1 LRHFNLLLSEQAHT
15 IKTIDFR
22 NLAHCASG
30 TADAHHR
37 ADCKNQICRML
48 ERRLRDSHTNS
59 ELRSKLGNLPKA
71 GIAEMDTIFS
81 RILCPIDF
89 ERDSMDALE
98 LACRIAKQNSA
109 KVYLL
114 TVIGE
119 PLAGAA
125 TELPPP
131 VVVLP
136 NAQFELECRLR
147 LKALAE
153 KKLAGVSYEI
163 IVVSGN
169 AAPQI
174 LWLATV
180 EHIDLIVMGTH
191 ARTGIKRFLLGSV
204 AERIVRESPVPVLT
218 IHPKAAE

>member
-1 LRHFNLLLSEQAHT
+1 
-15 IKTIDFR
+15 
-22 NLAHCASG
+22 
-30 TADAHHR
+30 
-37 ADCKNQICRML
+37 
-48 ERRLRDSHTNS
+48 
-59 ELRSKLGNLPKA
+59 
-71 GIAEMDTIFS
+71 MDTIFS

-98 LACRIAKQNSA
+98 LVCRIAKQNSA
-109 KVYLL
+109 NVYLL

-119 PLAGAA
+119 PLAGAS
-125 TELPPP
+125 ELPPVAVP
-131 VVVLP
+131 P
-136 NAQFELECRLR
+136 NAQFELECRDR
-147 LKALAE
+147 LKALAQE
-153 KKLAGVSYEI
+153 KLAGVSYEI
-163 IVVSGN
+163 SVVSGN

-180 EHIDLIVMGTH
+180 RHIDLIVMGTH

>member
-1 LRHFNLLLSEQAHT
+1 MLIIVL
-15 IKTIDFR
+15 
-22 NLAHCASG
+22 
-30 TADAHHR
+30 TA
-37 ADCKNQICRML
+37 KNQIRRMQ
-48 ERRLRDSHTNS
+48 ERRLRDSLTIAS
-59 ELRSKLGNLPKA
+59 SAPKPWQPA
-71 GIAEMDTIFS
+71 EGEMTEMDTIFS

-98 LACRIAKQNSA
+98 LACSIAKQNSA
-109 KVYLL
+109 KVYLF

-136 NAQFELECRLR
+136 NAQFEVECRHR
-147 LKALAE
+147 LKALAQE
-153 KKLAGVSYEI
+153 KLAGVSYEI
-163 IVVSGN
+163 FVASGN

-174 LWLATV
+174 LRLATV

-204 AERIVRESPVPVLT
+204 AERIVCESPVPVLT